1 MTAKAATAADPAA
14 AAATVGGANLFAQF
28 EQDPDILF

>member
-14 AAATVGGANLFAQF
+14 AAAAGGANLFAQF